1 MYPDESGRVLIHP
14 EDGARR
20 GISDGDSVYLYNFRG
35 RLKRRALVCEDTQ
48 PGLLV
53 AEGIYWPLADEDG
66 GVNDLTSQQCSD
78 IGGGAIFHEARV
90 EIVPADWRQRLCS
103 RTELRCTQEHKKL
116 NTMEK

>member
-1 MYPDESGRVLIHP
+1 MYPDEYGRVLLHP

-20 GISDGDSVYLYNFRG
+20 GNWRWRLVYLHNLRG
-35 RLKRRALVCEDTQ
+35 RLKRRARVSDDTQ

-66 GVNDLTSQQCSD
+66 GVDDFTSQQCSD

-90 EIVPADWRQRLCS
+90 EIVPAD
-103 RTELRCTQEHKKL
+103 
-116 NTMEK
+116 